1 MHHAG
6 WLNVWWRLCLAL
18 GLAMLAQATG
28 ATALWVGTGPRAGAV
43 PLDGAQLVC
52 SDDADPLERFVCDDL
67 AADFGRVG
75 LTLSVGRN
83 AARPAPLQIW
93 FGRPGH
99 HAAIDAL
106 AAQGRID
113 LRPLANCWECF
124 HLELVP
130 HAAPGVPWAL
140 VVAGADRRGA
150 AYGAYTLSQALGVSP
165 WHWWADVAPLRRPG
179 LRLALPAP
187 QREGPAVRYRGLFI
201 NDEDWGL
208 FPWAARTYEP
218 EAGTLGPR
226 TYEQVFRLLLRLKAN
241 TLWPAMHK
249 VSGAFNARPENAA
262 LAARYGIVMGSS
274 HAEPLL
280 RNNVAEW
287 SAPPGQY
294 NYATHPEAVRD
305 YWAERLRRNGTY
317 ENLYTLGMRGIHDSA
332 MQGAATLEE
341 RRVLLERVIT
351 DQRELLRQ
359 HVGDPATVPQV
370 FVPYKEVLELMTTPP
385 GLAVPDDVTLVWP
398 DDNFGYLRRL
408 PQPGERGRGGGHG
421 VYTHLSYLGA
431 PLSYLWLS
439 TTPPALMNEELGRAF
454 EAGATRLWVA
464 NGGDIKPAEVN
475 LSHFFDLAWNPPA
488 VRAQGQ
494 AGYLRELAAR
504 LFGDALAP
512 GVAAL
517 WDGAYRLNFE
527 RRPEHLQFYL
537 HGEAPR
543 ASGWT
548 PARVMARLAAFHAL
562 LRQLDALQPRVA
574 AAQLDGFFQLVE
586 YPLRAAALANERY
599 FALEAAAQGM
609 PALRAHRADLR
620 LKALTARYN
629 AGRWAGILAEEPADA
644 QWPRFRLRRSDLPA
658 LAPEQR
664 AALRGEALADLAR
677 ATADTRPVSTAPA
690 EAGVPLQ
697 VEADANWLRVA
708 GLGRG
713 EGVLRARQ
721 EGAALRLQAAAAPG
735 PACLWAHVLPNYP
748 GDGRSPWR
756 LTLLEAADGAGRTI
770 ELDRVAQDAAWAA
783 GVLDNRL
790 SVRWPVEAGSN
801 GWQAE
806 LRSEAAGLL
815 FDGAELHPGPCP
827 G

>member
-1 MHHAG
+1 M
-6 WLNVWWRLCLAL
+6 AL
-18 GLAMLAQATG
+18 GLATLAQATS
-28 ATALWVGTGPRAGAV
+28 ATALWAGTGPHAGAV
-43 PLDGAQLVC
+43 ALNGAHLVC
-52 SDDADPLERFVCDDL
+52 SADADPLERFVCDDL

-75 LTLSVGRN
+75 LTVSVAASVKVIQGN
-83 AARPAPLQIW
+83 APRHPAPLQIW

-99 HAAIDAL
+99 HPAIDAL

-113 LRPLANCWECF
+113 LRPLTGCWECF
-124 HLELVP
+124 HLELVRN
-130 HAAPGVPWAL
+130 AAPGVPWAL
-140 VVAGADRRGA
+140 VIAGADRRGA

-165 WHWWADVAPLRRPG
+165 WHWWADVTPPRRPG

-208 FPWAARTYEP
+208 FPWAARTFEP

-249 VSGAFNARPENAA
+249 VSGAFNADPRNAA

-287 SAPPGQY
+287 SAPPEQY
-294 NYATHPEAVRD
+294 NYATHPQAVRD
-305 YWAERLRRNGTY
+305 YWAERLRRNGQY

-341 RRVLLERVIT
+341 RSVLLERVIT
-351 DQRELLRQ
+351 DQRELLRR

-370 FVPYKEVLELMTTPP
+370 FVPYKEVLELMAATP
-385 GLAVPDDVTLVWP
+385 GLAVPDDVTLIWP

-408 PQPGERGRGGGHG
+408 PQPAERGRSGGHG
-421 VYTHLSYLGA
+421 VYVHLSYLGA

-439 TTPPALMNEELGRAF
+439 TTPPALLNEELGRAF
-454 EAGATRLWVA
+454 EAGAARLWVV

-494 AGYLRELAAR
+494 AGYLQDLAAR
-504 LFGDALAP
+504 LFGAALAP

-527 RRPEHLQFYL
+527 RRPEHLQFYRY
-537 HGEAPR
+537 GEAPR
-543 ASGWT
+543 ASGWA
-548 PARVMARLAAFHAL
+548 PGRVQARLAAFRTL
-562 LRQLDALQPRVA
+562 LRQLDGLRPRVA
-574 AAQLDGFFQLVE
+574 EPQRDGFFQLVE
-586 YPLRAAALANERY
+586 YPLRAAALANERF
-599 FALEAAAQGM
+599 FALEAAAEP
-609 PALRAHRADLR
+609 PAGRAHRADLR

-629 AGRWAGILAEEPADA
+629 TGHWAGILAEEPADT
-644 QWPRFRLRRSDLPA
+644 QWPRFRQRRPDLPA
-658 LAPEQR
+658 LAPDR
-664 AALRGEALADLAR
+664 LAALRIDALADLAQAAADMLPAGPAPAAAVR
-677 ATADTRPVSTAPA
+677 PEAVQVAVPVQADTTWQRI
-690 EAGVPLQ
+690 
-697 VEADANWLRVA
+697 A

-713 EGVLRARQ
+713 EGVWRARQ
-721 EGAALRLQAAAAPG
+721 EGAVLRLQASAPPG
-735 PACLWAHVLPNYP
+735 TACLWAHVLPRYP
-748 GDGRSPWR
+748 GDGHSPWR
-756 LTLLEAADGAGRTI
+756 LTLLEAPDAGRMMA
-770 ELDRVAQDAAWAA
+770 LDRVAQDAAWAA

-790 SVRWPVEAGSN
+790 SVQWPVEIGRS
-801 GWQAE
+801 GWQAD
-806 LRSEAAGLL
+806 LRSEAADLM
-815 FDGAELHPGPCP
+815 FDGAELRPGACP